1 MKRFLRFARISAAI
15 AGGVIVVFL
24 VKPIAALISGEFTGG
39 VPPATAGRTVYEIS
53 ANVVALLML
62 GFLFGVLHGW
72 TFGLTSLRQ
81 TAIAATVPVFLLWV
95 FFNHCDMVR
104 CCSRRYRCCA
114 LRFRGIGGRAIR
126 RRTPW
131 SLQPFL
137 DA

>member
-1 MKRFLRFARISAAI
+1 MKRFLGFARISAAI

-39 VPPATAGRTVYEIS
+39 VPAATAGRTVYEIS

-95 FFNHCDMVR
+95 FLTIATWFVAAPAVIAVVLFGFAVLVGAR
-104 CCSRRYRCCA
+104 FGAGFPGACS
-114 LRFRGIGGRAIR
+114 L
-126 RRTPW
+126 
-131 SLQPFL
+131 S
-137 DA
+137 